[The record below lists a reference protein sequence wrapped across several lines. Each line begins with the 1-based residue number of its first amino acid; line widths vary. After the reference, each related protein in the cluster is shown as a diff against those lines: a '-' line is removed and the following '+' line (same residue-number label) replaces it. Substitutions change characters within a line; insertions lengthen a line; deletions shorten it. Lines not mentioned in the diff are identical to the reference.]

1 MLSRGPAVV
10 QPADLV
16 GPVRR
21 TLLVAADG
29 SRDTT
34 TTVLWLQ
41 GPTLFVDLRLP
52 AGEPKALG
60 RLGGPTDLEHA
71 PPEVLD
77 ALAAREGFAG
87 RFGLD
92 GDLAR
97 WDRLVDWHPQ
107 TGVPDEGTLALQ
119 GDVVVETG
127 VHAPYVEHWRPEP
140 PSDPGDAAAVLLHE
154 DGTGRTGVLVRVGAR
169 FGLAR
174 SRPAPLPDGTR
185 LADLLHAAGPADRA
199 ALLDCE
205 VSLGRVEPGGR
216 WVVELST
223 LPWRAGR
230 DLAPL
235 DAGRALSTT
244 DLVVRRWHVVSREG
258 GTLVPAIRGAVTGTV
273 TGSAVRQRFSP
284 PPTTAGGRDA
294 TE

>member
-1 MLSRGPAVV
+1 M

-29 SRDTT
+29 TRDTT
-34 TTVLWLQ
+34 TTVVWLQ
-41 GPTLFVDLRLP
+41 GPSLFVDLRIP
-52 AGEPKALG
+52 AGERAAVA
-60 RLGGPTDLEHA
+60 RLDGPADLETA
-71 PPEVLD
+71 SAEVLD

-87 RFGLD
+87 RFHLD

-97 WDRLVDWHPQ
+97 WDRLVDWHPS
-107 TGVPDEGTLALQ
+107 TGVLDEGTLARQ

-140 PSDPGDAAAVLLHE
+140 ADAGDATADAADAAAVLLHE

-174 SRPAPLPDGTR
+174 GRGVPLPDGTR
-185 LADLLHAAGPADRA
+185 LADLLRDADPPRRA

-223 LPWRAGR
+223 LPWRPGR
-230 DLAPL
+230 DVAPL
-235 DAGRALSTT
+235 DAGRTLSTVDT
-244 DLVVRRWHVVSREG
+244 VVRRWHVVSREG
-258 GTLVPAIRGAVTGTV
+258 CTLLPGIAGPVA
-273 TGSAVRQRFSP
+273 RQQLSS
-284 PPTTAGGRDA
+284 PTTSAAGGPDA
-294 TE
+294 AE